1 MGFSHTSSPRSGAS
15 RDSFHECLAAFV
27 AYLKQEGL
35 TAGWIRCLRASA
47 RHFLVWLDQEDIE
60 IGVVEMDPENWTVW

>member
-35 TAGWIRCLRASA
+35 TLFIP
-47 RHFLVWLDQEDIE
+47 HFTIK
-60 IGVVEMDPENWTVW
+60 